1 VGEFLVLDIQEF
13 TEKTACGTDFACFIG
28 VVPAFGAGK
37 VDLFAHF
44 LASFCYSDL
53 LKDGI
58 ALFLRY
64 LTLLQN

>member
-1 VGEFLVLDIQEF
+1 MGEFLVLDIQEF

-44 LASFCYSDL
+44 SGLILFFRSFE
-53 LKDGI
+53 G
-58 ALFLRY
+58 
-64 LTLLQN
+64 